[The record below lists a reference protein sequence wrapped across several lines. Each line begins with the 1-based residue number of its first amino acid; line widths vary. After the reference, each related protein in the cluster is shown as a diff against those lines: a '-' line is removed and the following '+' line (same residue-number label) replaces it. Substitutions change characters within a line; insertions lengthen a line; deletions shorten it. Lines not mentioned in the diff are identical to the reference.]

1 MHLCAKVIGYIVVY
15 VHVYLCPLH
24 RSCALL
30 KLSVCVCGLILLFTQ
45 TLKQRRQP
53 HEDAG
58 LEGLKEEEEDAK
70 ERGYK

>member
-1 MHLCAKVIGYIVVY
+1 MHLCAKVIVYIVVY
-15 VHVYLCPLH
+15 VHVYVCPPH
-24 RSCALL
+24 RSSTLF

-45 TLKQRRQP
+45 ALKQRRQP
-53 HEDAG
+53 HEDAC